1 MFRVGLAYVAK
12 QIGLK
17 MTRMRVWSLSG
28 YVRDAVLTAS
38 YQLRK
43 QKMRLV
49 AVVASKSNTSFATPT
64 AKLVWLG
71 AVILTAMITQFTMAR
86 SLWTG
91 KGNAVTRTV
100 STQNTSNKKGQ
111 HIG

>member
-1 MFRVGLAYVAK
+1 
-12 QIGLK
+12 
-17 MTRMRVWSLSG
+17 MTRMKVWSPSG

-38 YQLRK
+38 YQRRK
-43 QKMRLV
+43 LKMRLV
-49 AVVASKSNTSFATPT
+49 AVVASKSSTSFATPT

-71 AVILTAMITQFTMAR
+71 AVILTAMITQSTTAK

>member
-1 MFRVGLAYVAK
+1 
-12 QIGLK
+12 

-38 YQLRK
+38 YRRRK
-43 QKMRLV
+43 LKMRLV
-49 AVVASKSNTSFATPT
+49 AVVALKSNTSFATPT

-71 AVILTAMITQFTMAR
+71 AVILTAMITQSTTAR

-100 STQNTSNKKGQ
+100 STQNTSNKRKARHLG
-111 HIG
+111 